1 MTAIPFMVRCIA
13 LEGQRLSLEI
23 TQLIHICRIHQQAR
37 AALILLRLGYVLI
50 RLVEGLGTG

>member
-1 MTAIPFMVRCIA
+1 MVRCIA